1 MLEGPTFCQSTLAQ
15 TSDTAR
21 NLDGENLNFKG
32 YEKKKWTHPRFLHR
46 GPKKAVEQD
55 SDVHFDLT

>member
-1 MLEGPTFCQSTLAQ
+1 MIH
-15 TSDTAR
+15 SDYLSAR

-32 YEKKKWTHPRFLHR
+32 YEKWTHPRFLQR